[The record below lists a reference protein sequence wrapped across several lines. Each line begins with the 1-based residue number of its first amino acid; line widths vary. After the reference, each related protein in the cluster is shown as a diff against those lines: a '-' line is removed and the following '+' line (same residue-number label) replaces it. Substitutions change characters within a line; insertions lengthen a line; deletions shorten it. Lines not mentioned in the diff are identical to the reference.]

1 MRVTTAAAPPP
12 GAPRLAPASDSGV
25 SPVDGITNVTTPT
38 LTGDL
43 APGLGGAAVAVFDGS
58 TQVAA
63 TTAAADGSWVVALG
77 RPLGAGVHALSARAA
92 LNGGARGSASPATT
106 VVVDIAPPAAPTVA
120 SASCGRGP
128 AVLTG
133 GSWTCTASSL
143 GEDGL
148 RYSFTA
154 SDTTSGIASVVY
166 TAATSTVAMPA
177 PVPLPGAGVVLPLA
191 AGLATTPTIT
201 SVEAYATVAVAA
213 VDLAGNRSVV
223 QTLPAVVDT
232 TAPESGTAVT
242 GCSGALTGGV
252 CAGATT
258 VTVTGIADREVTS
271 GVSLVD
277 WAVAGGPS
285 GVAGVSGG
293 TARFSFTAP
302 DGRPAVTFT
311 VRDVAGNAAVP
322 GRVTPDVPQDG
333 SGPTVSSV
341 VLTDGGSPGAAGP
354 GDSLA
359 VTLADGVSGV
369 DPNSL
374 FSGWTSGTTQGTVSG
389 DGAVVVTVTDAGA
402 DDVLTVAVAGAVTN
416 VGSFA
421 LGGDYVAGGAL
432 TFSGAGSGA
441 SALRWVGRDANTLGT
456 LTISLGAST
465 SGAPLVVA
473 GAPVAVWTP
482 SAGAGDRVGHRVAVV
497 PVRGS
502 GRL

>member
-1 MRVTTAAAPPP
+1 MTSTDGLAVRVTTAAAPPP

-43 APGLGGAAVAVFDGS
+43 APGLGGAAVAVFDGP

-63 TTAAADGSWVVALG
+63 TTAASDGSWVAALG

-106 VVVDIAPPAAPTVA
+106 VVVDVVPPAAPTVA
-120 SASCGRGP
+120 SASCGRGQ

-133 GSWTCTASSL
+133 GSWTCTASTL
-143 GEDGL
+143 GDDGL

-177 PVPLPGAGVVLPLA
+177 AVPLPGAGVVLPFA
-191 AGLATTPTIT
+191 AGVATTPAIT

-213 VDLAGNRSVV
+213 VDLAGNRSAT

-232 TAPESGTAVT
+232 TAPEPGAAVT
-242 GCSGALTGGV
+242 GCSVALVAGV
-252 CAGATT
+252 CPGATT
-258 VTVTGIADREVTS
+258 VTVTGIADGEVTS
-271 GVSLVD
+271 GVSLVE
-277 WAVAGGPS
+277 WSVAGGPS
-285 GVAGVSGG
+285 GVAGVSSG
-293 TARFSFTAP
+293 TARFSFSAP

-322 GRVTPDVPQDG
+322 GHVTPEVPQDG

-341 VLTDGGSPGAAGP
+341 VLTDGGSPGAVGP

-374 FSGWTSGTTQGTVSG
+374 FSGWTSGTTQGLSSA

-421 LGGDYVAGGAL
+421 LGGDYVEGDAV
-432 TFSGAGSGA
+432 TFSGNGSGA

-456 LTISLGAST
+456 LTVSLGALA
-465 SGAPLVVA
+465 SGSPRVAA
-473 GAPVAVWTP
+473 GAPVAVWT
-482 SAGAGDRVGHRVAVV
+482 
-497 PVRGS
+497 
-502 GRL
+502 